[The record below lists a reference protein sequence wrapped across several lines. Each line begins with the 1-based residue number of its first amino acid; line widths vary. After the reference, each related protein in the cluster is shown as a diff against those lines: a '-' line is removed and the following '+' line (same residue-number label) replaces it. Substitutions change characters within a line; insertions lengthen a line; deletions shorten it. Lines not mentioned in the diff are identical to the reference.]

1 MKGRVIR
8 HLALLAELTLMLAPA
23 CRAQA
28 QLAGD
33 WQGTLSAGSIQLR
46 LILHVTAA
54 TDGSLT
60 ASLDSLDQ
68 SAYGIPVTTVTLK
81 DSKFN
86 FTVDAVHGIYE
97 GTVNKNA
104 SEIDGTWSQGQPLE
118 LDLKRVP
125 ATPPPA
131 AAKPAA
137 PSDID
142 GNWTGMLNTGL
153 TELHIIFKIVNTQ
166 DGLTAQMQSPDQS
179 PIWVG
184 ASSVTRVNGTLIIT
198 LKGIAATFEG
208 SISGDL
214 GSIDGSFTQGN
225 VKLPLALKRARN

>member
-1 MKGRVIR
+1 MNRN
-8 HLALLAELTLMLAPA
+8 LALIIGLASMLAPA
-23 CRAQA
+23 CQAQA

-33 WQGTLSAGSIQLR
+33 WQGTLSAGRVQLR

-54 TDGSLT
+54 KDGSLT
-60 ASLDSLDQ
+60 ATLDSVDQ

-81 DSKFN
+81 DSKLN
-86 FTVDAVHGIYE
+86 FTVDAVHGIYA
-97 GTVNKNA
+97 GTVNKDA

-118 LDLKRVP
+118 LDLKRAP

-142 GNWTGMLNTGL
+142 GSWTGTLNTGT

-179 PIWVG
+179 PIWIG
-184 ASSVTRVNGTLIIT
+184 ATSVTRVGDTLIVT
-198 LKGIAATFEG
+198 MNGIQATFEG
-208 SISGDL
+208 AIGGDL
-214 GSIDGSFTQGN
+214 STIDGSFTQGN
-225 VKLPLALKRARN
+225 VKLSLVLSRARN